1 MRKPAKNIKKFPD
14 KFSQMTL
21 SPLGPLIFRL
31 SVPAVVAN
39 IIGVVYNL
47 TDTFYLGRLGTD
59 AAAASGV
66 VMPVMVLIQAFGLL
80 FGAGAGNRI
89 SVLLGKKDIEKS
101 KQLAS
106 TAISSAFLLSCLFG
120 SLFLIFRSDIV
131 RIMGATPKLLGM
143 TSIYLIPLLI
153 ASPLYCTSY
162 AFDPILRFQGLA
174 KESMI
179 GIGLGAVLNIFLE
192 PLFIFSMHL
201 GMLGAGIATAICES
215 LSFFLLL
222 FLFAKKSQ
230 VPLDLKRFSFM
241 SFGPI
246 LSAGMPNFVRNVM
259 GAGSTDVF
267 NLVTDP
273 FGPAAIAGVT
283 IANRILLLTASAE
296 IGMGRGYQPVCGYNF
311 GAHKYYRVK
320 RGYYIIL
327 VASAVLLILVSVLQS
342 IFAPYLIALFR
353 NSPPVVEYGSDFL
366 RFFSLTFPLYSFII
380 CSNMMQQT
388 LGHTLIAS
396 LVGLARQGVFLVPLL
411 FIFPA
416 CFGFLGLEICQP
428 VSDCLTFLLTV
439 PMQILVFKDLKKAE
453 LLYSQNLQR

>member
-1 MRKPAKNIKKFPD
+1 MHRLAKNIKKFPD

-31 SVPAVVAN
+31 SLPAVVAN

-47 TDTFYLGRLGTD
+47 TDTFYLGRIGAD
-59 AAAASGV
+59 AAASGV

-106 TAISSAFLLSCLFG
+106 TAISSAFLLSCILG
-120 SLFLIFRSDIV
+120 SLFLIFRSDIA
-131 RIMGATPKLLGM
+131 RIMGATSGLLGM
-143 TSIYLIPLLI
+143 ASTYLIPLLI

-179 GIGLGAVLNIFLE
+179 GIALGAVLNIFLE

-246 LSAGMPNFVRNVM
+246 FVSRD
-259 GAGSTDVF
+259 A
-267 NLVTDP
+267 
-273 FGPAAIAGVT
+273 
-283 IANRILLLTASAE
+283 
-296 IGMGRGYQPVCGYNF
+296 
-311 GAHKYYRVK
+311 
-320 RGYYIIL
+320 
-327 VASAVLLILVSVLQS
+327 
-342 IFAPYLIALFR
+342 
-353 NSPPVVEYGSDFL
+353 
-366 RFFSLTFPLYSFII
+366 
-380 CSNMMQQT
+380 
-388 LGHTLIAS
+388 
-396 LVGLARQGVFLVPLL
+396 
-411 FIFPA
+411 
-416 CFGFLGLEICQP
+416 
-428 VSDCLTFLLTV
+428 
-439 PMQILVFKDLKKAE
+439 
-453 LLYSQNLQR
+453 

>member
-1 MRKPAKNIKKFPD
+1 MHRPAKNIKKFPD

-31 SVPAVVAN
+31 SLPAVVAN

-47 TDTFYLGRLGTD
+47 TDTFYLGRIGTST
-59 AAAASGV
+59 ASGV

-106 TAISSAFLLSCLFG
+106 TAISSAFLLSCILG
-120 SLFLIFRSDIV
+120 SLFLIFRSDIA
-131 RIMGATPKLLGM
+131 RIMGATSELLGM
-143 TSIYLIPLLI
+143 ASTYLIPLLI

-179 GIGLGAVLNIFLE
+179 GIALGAVLNISLE
-192 PLFIFSMHL
+192 HLFIFSMHL

-222 FLFAKKSQ
+222 FLFAKRAR
-230 VPLDLKRFSFM
+230 PLDLKRFSFM

-259 GAGSTDVF
+259 GAVSTDIF

-320 RGYYIIL
+320 RGYYLIL
-327 VASAVLLILVSVLQS
+327 IASAVLLILVSILQS

-353 NSPPVVEYGSDFL
+353 NSPPVVKYGSDFL

-388 LGHTLIAS
+388 LGHTLKLPS
-396 LVGLARQGVFLVPLL
+396 WGWQGREYFW
-411 FIFPA
+411 
-416 CFGFLGLEICQP
+416 
-428 VSDCLTFLLTV
+428 
-439 PMQILVFKDLKKAE
+439 
-453 LLYSQNLQR
+453 

>member
-1 MRKPAKNIKKFPD
+1 MKPRSAKKVEKSAD

-31 SVPAVVAN
+31 SLPAVVAN
-39 IIGVVYNL
+39 IIGVAYNL

-59 AAAASGV
+59 AAAASGII
-66 VMPVMVLIQAFGLL
+66 MPIMVLIQAFGLL

-89 SVLLGKKDIEKS
+89 SVLLGKKDIEQS
-101 KQLAS
+101 KRLAS
-106 TAISSAFLLSCLFG
+106 TAVSSAFVLSCILGF
-120 SLFLIFRSDIV
+120 SFLMFKSKIV
-131 RIMGATPKLLGM
+131 RIMGATSALAPM
-143 TSIYLIPLLI
+143 ASTYLVPLLI

-162 AFDPILRFQGLA
+162 AFDPILRFQGLV

-179 GIGLGAVLNIFLE
+179 GIALGAVLNIFLE
-192 PLFIFSMHL
+192 PLFIFPMHL
-201 GMLGAGIATAICES
+201 GMHGAGTATAICES

-222 FLFAKKSQ
+222 FLFLKRSQ
-230 VPLDLKRFSFM
+230 IPLDLKKFSLRG
-241 SFGPI
+241 FGPI
-246 LSAGMPNFVRNVM
+246 VTAGMPNFVRNVM
-259 GAGSTDVF
+259 GAVSTDIF

-296 IGMGRGYQPVCGYNF
+296 IGLGRGYQPVCGYNY
-311 GAHKYYRVK
+311 GAHKYGRVK
-320 RGYYIIL
+320 KGYYMIL
-327 VASAVLLILVSVLQS
+327 IASAALLILVSVLQE
-342 IFAPYLIALFR
+342 IFAPFLIAIFR
-353 NSPPVVEYGSDFL
+353 NSPPVIKYGSGFL

-396 LVGLARQGVFLVPLL
+396 LVGLARQGLFLVPLL
-411 FIFPA
+411 FIFPTH
-416 CFGFLGLEICQP
+416 FGFLGLEICQP

-439 PMQILVFKDLKKAE
+439 PMQILIFRDLKRAE
-453 LLYSQNLQR
+453 LLYS

>member
-31 SVPAVVAN
+31 SLPAVVAN

-143 TSIYLIPLLI
+143 ASIYLIPLLI

-230 VPLDLKRFSFM
+230 VP
-241 SFGPI
+241 
-246 LSAGMPNFVRNVM
+246 
-259 GAGSTDVF
+259 
-267 NLVTDP
+267 
-273 FGPAAIAGVT
+273 
-283 IANRILLLTASAE
+283 
-296 IGMGRGYQPVCGYNF
+296 
-311 GAHKYYRVK
+311 
-320 RGYYIIL
+320 
-327 VASAVLLILVSVLQS
+327 
-342 IFAPYLIALFR
+342 
-353 NSPPVVEYGSDFL
+353 
-366 RFFSLTFPLYSFII
+366 
-380 CSNMMQQT
+380 
-388 LGHTLIAS
+388 
-396 LVGLARQGVFLVPLL
+396 
-411 FIFPA
+411 
-416 CFGFLGLEICQP
+416 
-428 VSDCLTFLLTV
+428 
-439 PMQILVFKDLKKAE
+439 
-453 LLYSQNLQR
+453 